1 MVFDPKLE
9 QVNVKRLLIYSLIP
23 FLNIYAEWRI
33 QKFWKI
39 FVIRN
44 LLGIGI
50 GFLIGVTIALYFGDS
65 LNDLQLEMMAQY
77 SVMPIFLVINP
88 LLMRHYAKKYN
99 EKIMNGGFK

>member
-9 QVNVKRLLIYSLIP
+9 QVNVKRLMIYSLIP

-88 LLMRHYAKKYN
+88 LLMRHYAKNTMK
-99 EKIMNGGFK
+99 KL